1 MLPSDD
7 PSAVQLRL
15 IHELTT
21 VLRVA
26 QIPHWLFGGWVVDF
40 LVGKIT
46 RPHHDIDLIV
56 WLRDAPAFRD
66 LLARHGYTE
75 GPSPS
80 GPELDARFHKQ
91 SQLLEVMFI
100 HERENGG
107 TYWSHWC
114 LPPSSLAAR
123 HGRVRDIICPV
134 VSPQTLLDCK
144 KACLDQ
150 ENEPSEREKHAQDI
164 ARLRPLL

>member
-7 PSAVQLRL
+7 PAAVQLRL

-21 VLRVA
+21 VLHEAR
-26 QIPHWLFGGWVVDF
+26 IPHWLFGGWGVDF
-40 LVGKIT
+40 LVGEIT

-66 LLARHGYTE
+66 LLAWHGYNE
-75 GPSPS
+75 LSSPS
-80 GPELDARFHKQ
+80 GPELDARFCKQ

-100 HERENGG
+100 HEREEGG
-107 TYWSHWC
+107 TYWSHWR
-114 LPPSSLAAR
+114 LPSGSLAAR
-123 HGRVRDIICPV
+123 HGRVGDILCPI

-144 KACLDQ
+144 EACLLQ

-164 ARLRPLL
+164 ARLRPL